1 MRSGVEEEKS
11 VACCHLTG
19 VGHDGACLTGCVPS
33 TGWSTWDPSA
43 ITTTTDEPPIIRLRP
58 SHHRCLLLCKRTAPK
73 TALPHRNDAM
83 SPSAMPASPQPTPDT
98 AADATCPACVRT
110 TTSPAS
116 IPLFLHLL
124 LPESPSARAYLF
136 AHFSALQS
144 LHLLAREA
152 AQASAVPAR
161 RAESFQSRGPPFRS
175 SPLGPAS
182 ASLDKA
188 GKQASTALRKKRQCT
203 PLPP

>member
-98 AADATCPACVRT
+98 AADATAPACVCTAT
-110 TTSPAS
+110 TPPLLHPYHYSSTCSYPSPLLPGHTCLPTSP
-116 IPLFLHLL
+116 HCN
-124 LPESPSARAYLF
+124 
-136 AHFSALQS
+136 
-144 LHLLAREA
+144 
-152 AQASAVPAR
+152 
-161 RAESFQSRGPPFRS
+161 RS
-175 SPLGPAS
+175 
-182 ASLDKA
+182 
-188 GKQASTALRKKRQCT
+188 TF
-203 PLPP
+203 